1 MGMKGALGRDQF
13 MKCLEFFLK
22 GDNIFQTI
30 TGFSRIKSSKRKVI
44 KC

>member
-13 MKCLEFFLK
+13 KKCLEFFLK

-30 TGFSRIKSSKRKVI
+30 KLVSLGLNPVSSK
-44 KC
+44 